1 MDWEITHGCCSYNRK
16 GVKMDFN
23 DIFCLVLFVIVFVII
38 GGGAFKMGYD
48 DGWKEA
54 QKEGGENGI

>member
-1 MDWEITHGCCSYNRK
+1 
-16 GVKMDFN
+16 MDFN